1 MSTEPAN
8 GSPQNP
14 YRVSAP
20 ADILSLIPHTL
31 GFEPRNSMVLMALHG
46 GRLGATLRLDLP
58 AAPGAAGARAAYALT
73 AVRFLASDTGADGT
87 LLVLYTDRPWTH
99 PARPPFRPL
108 VRQLENELDAAGL
121 PVRDGWLVGPE
132 TWRDYFCVRPDC
144 CPWPG
149 RPRSQISDSMLN
161 TELVYRG
168 SAFAPSLDRAVAE
181 SFPPAWPNAREVL
194 AAQERY
200 AANLRGRWCGHEQ
213 FSGTLGLWADTI
225 GDSGSAA
232 PGSIRDTCVP
242 YTRVPGTRAGHSVPG
257 AREAELAGFLLAG
270 LHDRTIRDTL
280 LVMAAAGPRTAFD
293 GAVANGLIRPQ
304 VHPPVFPG
312 RVSSG
317 GRGAGAD
324 VGPQGGDVLPAAGTE
339 GAPCPIPAA
348 RAAGLPPAEPAALS
362 RGSEAAGS
370 AAERFRGILVGAT
383 DVPPD
388 WAHLDAAHALFTD
401 LVPVADGESAAALLS
416 LLAWIEWARG
426 RGSRAHLYLER
437 ALGASAGYRLAL
449 LLRELLGTGM
459 LPDWAG
465 TPQHAWPGPADT

>member
-58 AAPGAAGARAAYALT
+58 AAPGAAGGGAAYALT

-225 GDSGSAA
+225 GDSGPGA
-232 PGSIRDTCVP
+232 PGSI
-242 YTRVPGTRAGHSVPG
+242 PGTHIPGSRAGHPVPG
-257 AREAELAGFLLAG
+257 VRDAELAGFLLAG
-270 LHDRTIRDTL
+270 LHDRAVRDTL
-280 LVMAAAGPRTAFD
+280 LVLAAAGPRTAFD
-293 GAVANGLIRPQ
+293 GAAANGLIRPQ

-312 RVSSG
+312 NVSPG
-317 GRGAGAD
+317 GRGAGKD
-324 VGPQGGDVLPAAGTE
+324 E
-339 GAPCPIPAA
+339 GAQNGDAKPTVRAEGLPDGIPAT
-348 RAAGLPPAEPAALS
+348 RAEGLPPATPAAVP
-362 RGSEAAGS
+362 RGTEPAGS
-370 AAERFRGILVGAT
+370 AAARFRGILVGAT
-383 DVPPD
+383 AVPPD
-388 WAHLDAAHALFTD
+388 WGRLDAAHELFTD
-401 LVPVADGESAAALLS
+401 LVPVAEGESAAALLS

-426 RGSRAHLYLER
+426 RGSRAHLYLEL

-465 TPQHAWPGPADT
+465 TAQHAWPGPADT